1 VIGNIKGSIM
11 HKNVDELFKH
21 IWQNYL
27 EVTPT
32 ALKIHKLLGAGED
45 DDIVNDHIALRTFN
59 HKKVGLDKLAAHFI
73 NVGYKECGEYHFKE
87 KHLYA
92 KHFEHENP
100 MNPKVFISEL
110 LIEKFSNNLQDTIF
124 KLLEH
129 LDENDVEKDNF
140 IYSGRHWELDLNT
153 YELLLKE
160 SEYAAWTAAWGY
172 RANHFTV
179 SINYLNNFNTIQA
192 VNETLKKSGFLLNT
206 SGGEIKG
213 TPEVLLEQSSTLAD
227 KYKVKFM
234 ETEIEIPSCFYE
246 FALRYKNDK
255 GELYTGFVPASADKI
270 FESTNTR

>member
-1 VIGNIKGSIM
+1 M
-11 HKNVDELFKH
+11 HEDVDELFKH
-21 IWQNYL
+21 IWKNYL

-32 ALKIHKLLGAGED
+32 ALKIHKLLGTYGEHN
-45 DDIVNDHIALRTFN
+45 IVNDHIALRTFN
-59 HKKVGLDKLAAHFI
+59 HEKVGLDKLSAHFI

-100 MNPKVFISEL
+100 TKPKVFISEL
-110 LIEKFSNNLQDTIF
+110 LLEKFSDNLQKSIL
-124 KLLEH
+124 KLL
-129 LDENDVEKDNF
+129 DQMDNDDVTKDDF
-140 IYSGRHWELDLNT
+140 IYSGRHWNLDFQT
-153 YELLLKE
+153 YELLAKE

-179 SINYLNNFNTIQA
+179 SINYLNSFKTIQS
-192 VNETLKKSGFLLNT
+192 VNKMLKKAGFLLNT

-227 KYKVKFM
+227 KYMVKLLDVD
-234 ETEIEIPSCFYE
+234 IEIPSCFYE
-246 FALRYKNDK
+246 FALRYEDKK

-270 FESTNTR
+270 FESTNLR